1 MRASLGVW
9 ALPEGVRCKQRCNTK
24 AKLAIIIRLRSD
36 IIRMKYEDFKTSLEF
51 LTLYGFEYTY
61 DSETGKRECYKNRFG
76 EIILSYNRLDVNN
89 WIPQIYIKAHNRQQ
103 IIDIEQAYLI
113 LGNRKIKNTF
123 DMLNAVAKN
132 SVVTYGK
139 LFDILIEPQYLN
151 V

>member
-1 MRASLGVW
+1 MGSCNFRGMGF
-9 ALPEGVRCKQRCNTK
+9 ALCLCNTK

-61 DSETGKRECYKNRFG
+61 DSETGKRECYKNRFV

-89 WIPQIYIKAHNRQQ
+89 WIPQIYMKAHNRQQ

>member
-1 MRASLGVW
+1 MGL
-9 ALPEGVRCKQRCNTK
+9 ALCLCKTK

-103 IIDIEQAYLI
+103 IIDIEQAYLT